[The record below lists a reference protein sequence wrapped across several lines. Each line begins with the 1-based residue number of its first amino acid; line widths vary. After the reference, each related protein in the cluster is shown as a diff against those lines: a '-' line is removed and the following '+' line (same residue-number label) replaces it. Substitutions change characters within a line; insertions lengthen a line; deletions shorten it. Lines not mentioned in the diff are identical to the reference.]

1 MRGWC
6 TGNTEVTETG
16 KAEISTIPNGT
27 KIGGWDYQDLVF
39 HRRAEL
45 GPIPL
50 KTKCCLA
57 SVGTWGLWLG
67 LHSLRLRPGK
77 GVLLGGCEGLWG
89 NVVGLFW
96 EDGKKSQ
103 PQKLE
108 PTLLK
113 SYFQQQKELLLGQP
127 WQEQPVNRWY
137 DSPLLTF
144 LMYYHLLAEPNRDC
158 LAKQKCHFHS
168 SSCGC
173 YMAEQ

>member
-127 WQEQPVNRWY
+127 
-137 DSPLLTF
+137 
-144 LMYYHLLAEPNRDC
+144 
-158 LAKQKCHFHS
+158 
-168 SSCGC
+168 
-173 YMAEQ
+173 